1 MIFFCTYLHFQ
12 KYIFH
17 LYQKGDPR
25 NRGPCDDG
33 GLTESDQ
40 SDADALSDNDDSAN
54 VRVEGSVS
62 GGMPRYIEKKSVSIY
77 IVQYKNIYYY
87 QKKRRKRKKRKQKK
101 NLTLIFFLL
110 FFYNNIYF
118 CN

>member
-1 MIFFCTYLHFQ
+1 MIFFCIYLHFQ
-12 KYIFH
+12 KHIFH
-17 LYQKGDPR
+17 FYQKGDPR

-62 GGMPRYIEKKSVSIY
+62 GGMPRYIEKKSVSFTLFNYKIY
-77 IVQYKNIYYY
+77 IIYYY
-87 QKKRRKRKKRKQKK
+87 
-101 NLTLIFFLL
+101 
-110 FFYNNIYF
+110 
-118 CN
+118 